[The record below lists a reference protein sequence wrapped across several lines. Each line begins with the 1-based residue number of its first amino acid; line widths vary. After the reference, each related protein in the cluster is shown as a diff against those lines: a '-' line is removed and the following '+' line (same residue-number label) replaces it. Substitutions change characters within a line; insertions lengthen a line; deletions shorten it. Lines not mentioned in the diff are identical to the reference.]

1 MVEKKLIE
9 LQNSLILAVHPANQD
24 FSLSDGVS
32 FALKID
38 RNASRTI
45 GVLTKL
51 DIIDKGVDPLKFFNN
66 TEVPL
71 KLGYY
76 GNNQCFFTHL
86 FDWSNFLNHLM
97 FLAVI
102 NRNQLEI

>member
-1 MVEKKLIE
+1 M
-9 LQNSLILAVHPANQD
+9 ILAVHPANQD

-38 RNASRTI
+38 KNAARTI

-51 DIIDKGVDPLKFFNN
+51 DIIDKGVDPLKFFNS

-76 GNNQCFFTHL
+76 GNY
-86 FDWSNFLNHLM
+86 
-97 FLAVI
+97 
-102 NRNQLEI
+102 

>member
-76 GNNQCFFTHL
+76 GNNLSLRIYLIGQIF
-86 FDWSNFLNHLM
+86 
-97 FLAVI
+97 
-102 NRNQLEI
+102 